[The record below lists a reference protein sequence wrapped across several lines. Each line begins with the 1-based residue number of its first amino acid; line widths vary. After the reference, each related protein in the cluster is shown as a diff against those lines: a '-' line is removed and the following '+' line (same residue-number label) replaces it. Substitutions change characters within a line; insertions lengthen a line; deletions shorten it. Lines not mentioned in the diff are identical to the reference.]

1 MEDLRPAPMLGCRCV
16 LRDWAAEGYAFLC
29 NNLNQPK
36 YLRMSLRAN
45 SLSALQIRSPE
56 EKCAATSAL
65 LCDASQ
71 VYPAEVLAEPDHLPC
86 RPERPTLVS
95 VLKVQKRSAHT
106 AEGRAALLH
115 ALAHIELN
123 AIDLGLDIVWRFPGM
138 PKQFYIE
145 WAIIAQE
152 EAKHFALLADHLSGL
167 GYQYGDFPA
176 HTGLWDMAER
186 TKGDLLARLALVP
199 RTLEARGLDASP
211 PVRDKLLSAGDKRG
225 AEILSIILRDEIGH
239 VATGNRWYRW
249 LCNLRGL
256 DPIATY
262 KALTEQYSAPKLRGP
277 FNLEARRAAGFD
289 EEELTALLQITL
301 GHKTRQSS

>member
-1 MEDLRPAPMLGCRCV
+1 MEDLRPAPMLGCSCV
-16 LRDWAAEGYAFLC
+16 LRNWAAEGYAFLC

-36 YLRMSLRAN
+36 HLRMSLRAN
-45 SLSALQIRSPE
+45 SLSALQIHSPA

-65 LCDASQ
+65 LCDES
-71 VYPAEVLAEPDHLPC
+71 EVNAGEVFPEPDHLPC

-106 AEGRAALLH
+106 VEGRAALLH

-123 AIDLGLDIVWRFPGM
+123 AIDLGLDILWRFPGM

-152 EAKHFALLADHLSGL
+152 EAKHFTLLADHLSGL

-186 TKGDLLARLALVP
+186 TKANLLARLALVP

-211 PVRDKLLSAGDKRG
+211 PVRDKLLSAGDKRS
-225 AEILSIILRDEIGH
+225 AEILAIILQDEIGH

-249 LCNLRGL
+249 LCNQRGL
-256 DPIATY
+256 DPIASY
-262 KALTEQYSAPKLRGP
+262 KALTEQHSAPKLRGP

-289 EEELTALLQITL
+289 EEELTALL
-301 GHKTRQSS
+301 HNHTRT

>member
-1 MEDLRPAPMLGCRCV
+1 
-16 LRDWAAEGYAFLC
+16 
-29 NNLNQPK
+29 
-36 YLRMSLRAN
+36 MSLRAN
-45 SLSALQIRSPE
+45 ALAALQIRDPA

-65 LCDASQ
+65 LID
-71 VYPAEVLAEPDHLPC
+71 VAEVNPVEVFPEPDHLPC
-86 RPERPTLVS
+86 RPDRPALVS

-106 AEGRAALLH
+106 VEGRAALLH

-123 AIDLGLDIVWRFPGM
+123 AIDLALDIVWRFADL
-138 PKQFYIE
+138 PKQFYID
-145 WAIIAQE
+145 WAIVAQE
-152 EAKHFALLADHLSGL
+152 EAIHFSLLADHLSGL
-167 GYQYGDFPA
+167 GYHYGDFPA

-249 LCNLRGL
+249 LCTQRDL
-256 DPIATY
+256 DPIAVY
-262 KALTEQYSAPKLRGP
+262 KALTVQYCAPKLRGP

-289 EEELTALLQITL
+289 EAELACLCQPL
-301 GHKTRQSS
+301 

>member
-1 MEDLRPAPMLGCRCV
+1 
-16 LRDWAAEGYAFLC
+16 
-29 NNLNQPK
+29 
-36 YLRMSLRAN
+36 MSLRVT
-45 SLSALQIRSPE
+45 SLSVLQIRSPAK
-56 EKCAATSAL
+56 KCAETSAL
-65 LCDASQ
+65 LCDDSD
-71 VYPAEVLAEPDHLPC
+71 VNPVEILREPVHLPC
-86 RPERPTLVS
+86 RPDRPTLAS
-95 VLKVQKRSAHT
+95 VLKVQKRSVHT
-106 AEGRAALLH
+106 VEGRAALIH

-138 PKQFYIE
+138 PVQFYID
-145 WAIIAQE
+145 WAIVAQE
-152 EAKHFALLADHLSGL
+152 EAKHFTLLADHLFGL
-167 GYQYGDFPA
+167 GYEYGDFPA

-225 AEILSIILRDEIGH
+225 AEILSIILQDEIGH

-249 LCNLRGL
+249 LCDQRCL

-277 FNLEARRAAGFD
+277 FNFEARRAAGFD
-289 EEELTALLQITL
+289 EAELAALCQ
-301 GHKTRQSS
+301 

>member
-1 MEDLRPAPMLGCRCV
+1 
-16 LRDWAAEGYAFLC
+16 
-29 NNLNQPK
+29 
-36 YLRMSLRAN
+36 MSLRAN
-45 SLSALQIRSPE
+45 ALAALQIRDPA

-65 LCDASQ
+65 LID
-71 VYPAEVLAEPDHLPC
+71 VAEVNPVEVFPEPDHLPC
-86 RPERPTLVS
+86 RPDRPTLVS

-106 AEGRAALLH
+106 VEGRAALLH

-123 AIDLGLDIVWRFPGM
+123 AIDLALDIVWRFADL
-138 PKQFYIE
+138 PKQFYID
-145 WAIIAQE
+145 WAIVAQE
-152 EAKHFALLADHLSGL
+152 EAIHFSLLADHLSGL
-167 GYQYGDFPA
+167 GYHYGDFPA

-239 VATGNRWYRW
+239 VATGNRWFRW
-249 LCNLRGL
+249 LCNQRDL
-256 DPIATY
+256 DPIAAY
-262 KALTEQYSAPKLRGP
+262 KALTVQYCAPKLRGP

-289 EEELTALLQITL
+289 EAELACLCQPL
-301 GHKTRQSS
+301 

>member
-1 MEDLRPAPMLGCRCV
+1 MLGCRCV

-36 YLRMSLRAN
+36 YLRMSLRAK
-45 SLSALQIRSPE
+45 SLSALQIHSPA

-65 LCDASQ
+65 RCDDSE
-71 VYPAEVLAEPDHLPC
+71 VNPAEAFPEPDHLPC
-86 RPERPTLVS
+86 RPDRPTLVS

-106 AEGRAALLH
+106 VEGRAALLH

-123 AIDLGLDIVWRFPGM
+123 AIDLGLDIVWRFPDM
-138 PKQFYIE
+138 PTQFYID

-152 EAKHFALLADHLSGL
+152 EAKHFTLLADHLSGL
-167 GYQYGDFPA
+167 GYHYGDFPA
-176 HTGLWDMAER
+176 HTGLWDMADR

-225 AEILSIILRDEIGH
+225 AEILSIILQDEIGH

-249 LCNLRGL
+249 LCNQRRL

-262 KALTEQYSAPKLRGP
+262 TALTEQYSAPKLRGP
-277 FNLEARRAAGFD
+277 FNIEARRAAGFD
-289 EEELTALLQITL
+289 EEELTALL
-301 GHKTRQSS
+301 HNHTRT